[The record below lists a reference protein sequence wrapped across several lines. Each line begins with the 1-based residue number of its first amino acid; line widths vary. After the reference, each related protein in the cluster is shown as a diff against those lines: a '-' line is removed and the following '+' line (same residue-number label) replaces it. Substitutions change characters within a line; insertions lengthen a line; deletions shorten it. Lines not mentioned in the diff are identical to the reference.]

1 MKLAHAPGLALLL
14 LCARMRVDDP
24 QSRRILSQIDRGV
37 DWKALLSLAHRHG
50 LIPILHRT
58 LSDLPAG
65 MVPAEI
71 QGQLQSMSEAFR
83 LRNLIFLSELVRLQQ
98 AFAAAD
104 VVVMP
109 YKGTALAGFL
119 YRDAGLRQVLDV
131 DLLVRPCDAIR
142 ARRVLLDQGCIP
154 ARTLSLRAEAAKVK
168 YHFEFVFVSKGKLSV
183 ELQWR
188 IAPGYWRLPEIEDF
202 AWSKMEQ
209 LSLGGVGVP
218 WFCRE
223 SLLLVLCLHGCKHKW
238 DTLKWV
244 VDVAEL
250 LRLHPEL
257 NWPEMMACARRT
269 GAERMLALGLF
280 LAHELLDAPLPPD
293 VLDSVRKYPRV
304 LSLAEDVCSNAFAAD
319 AEHATVL
326 IELAFLSRVAERWAT
341 KLACHILRPLYF
353 IFHRMVRPGAAVLR
367 RVLTR

>member
-14 LCARMRVDDP
+14 LCARMRVDGP

-71 QGQLQSMSEAFR
+71 LGQLQSMSEAFR

-188 IAPGYWRLPEIEDF
+188 IAPGYWRLPKIEDF
-202 AWSKMEQ
+202 VQKVYASYMNYLVNQASTHGEKTDI
-209 LSLGGVGVP
+209 STI
-218 WFCRE
+218 
-223 SLLLVLCLHGCKHKW
+223 LLIETIYYYLKHK
-238 DTLKWV
+238 
-244 VDVAEL
+244 
-250 LRLHPEL
+250 PEL
-257 NWPEMMACARRT
+257 TQIYKKRRDN
-269 GAERMLALGLF
+269 LAYILRG
-280 LAHELLDAPLPPD
+280 
-293 VLDSVRKYPRV
+293 SVDIVRSSD
-304 LSLAEDVCSNAFAAD
+304 LSLADLKSRIEGLQDRMRHLKGFSDDRKSKICQAFM
-319 AEHATVL
+319 
-326 IELAFLSRVAERWAT
+326 
-341 KLACHILRPLYF
+341 F
-353 IFHRMVRPGAAVLR
+353 INQLETIALLLR
-367 RVLTR
+367 RVKVFRREDVKLKNREMYRVIAQGIRCPGMKDLPLS